1 MELSMVNKGRASAGR
16 GSWAASRCRCVC
28 ISWLCACGDDSVW
41 VRLALVVGLAGR
53 GAGSAWVAV
62 LWGGVTIAGEAG
74 LIDGIGVLLVG
85 VRLVAG

>member
-1 MELSMVNKGRASAGR
+1 M
-16 GSWAASRCRCVC
+16 
-28 ISWLCACGDDSVW
+28 W

-74 LIDGIGVLLVG
+74 LIDGIGVQLVG
-85 VRLVAG
+85 ARLVAW